1 MTTAASLLRAVLAVA
16 EQKGVAR
23 ADVLSRAGLARDV
36 LEDRNARVPTA
47 AFLDAIRVTGELGR
61 TDRVGAEIAGA
72 MDGAAFGAVAFVL
85 ASCANVREALQRFA
99 RYTRLL
105 CDELRFE
112 VVERPDGADVVYALD
127 GAACS
132 IETGPALFEMAM
144 THLVLMARRG
154 TNGAFAAR
162 EVVFQHDAPPR
173 GLPEI
178 IGAPVRF
185 AAGRNAVLVDVAALG
200 LPLRGGNRT
209 LLGILDTHVEGILA
223 ALPREDDV
231 LGVVRVAI
239 RKLLADGEPSLAA
252 VARTAGLGTRTLQR
266 RLLDR
271 GVTFRQLIDDVRR
284 EVAVAELERGGAS
297 IAEVA
302 FALGFSSPS
311 AFHHAFRRW
320 TGRSPGSARVT

>member
-1 MTTAASLLRAVLAVA
+1 MTTTASLLRAVLSVA
-16 EQKGVAR
+16 TEKGVA
-23 ADVLSRAGLARDV
+23 ADTVLARAGLTRGI
-36 LEDRNARVPTA
+36 LEDRDARVPTA
-47 AFLDAIRVTGELGR
+47 AFLEAIRVTGELGR
-61 TDRVGAEIAGA
+61 SDRVGAEIALA
-72 MDGAAFGAVAFVL
+72 MDGAAFGAVAFLL
-85 ASCANVREALQRFA
+85 ASCATIREALHRFA

-112 VVERPDGADVVYALD
+112 VVERPGGADVVYALD
-127 GAACS
+127 GPP
-132 IETGPALFEMAM
+132 EPALFELAM

-154 TNGAFAAR
+154 TNDAFAAR
-162 EVVFQHDAPPR
+162 EVAFQHAAQPR
-173 GLPEI
+173 GLAGI

-185 AAGRNAVLVDVAALG
+185 GAGRNAVLLEVAALD
-200 LPLRGGNRT
+200 LPLRAGNRT

-223 ALPREDDV
+223 NLPREDDV
-231 LGVVRVAI
+231 LGVVRVEI
-239 RKLLADGEPSLAA
+239 RKLFGGRAERPIEPTLAA

-271 GVTFRQLIDDVRR
+271 GVTFRQLVDDVRR